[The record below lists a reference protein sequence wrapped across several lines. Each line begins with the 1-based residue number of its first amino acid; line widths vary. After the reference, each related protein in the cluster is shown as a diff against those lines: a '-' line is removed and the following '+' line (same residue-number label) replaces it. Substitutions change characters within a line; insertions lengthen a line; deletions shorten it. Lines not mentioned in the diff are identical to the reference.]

1 MSDLASTSAL
11 LKTSPQLPVDWYV
24 DQRAKETHV
33 EDEAICQRMDDGRRH
48 GAFPRIHA
56 PSSGHLDGK

>member
-24 DQRAKETHV
+24 DQRAK
-33 EDEAICQRMDDGRRH
+33 APAH
-48 GAFPRIHA
+48 GAIW
-56 PSSGHLDGK
+56 LVY